1 MTYDHR
7 IICIIP
13 APLNEIA
20 AHVGRAL
27 DPDTGGAESFGI
39 ALSATG
45 KEPATHYAL
54 DTPCNAEF
62 AAAAPW
68 LLDASLLHGSIC
80 RDYALRWPDVE
91 KPTVEAV
98 ADFCAGCVLVVDSDL
113 FTVLADNGLQ
123 IVRPVDA

>member
-7 IICIIP
+7 IVCITP
-13 APLNEIA
+13 APLTEIA

-27 DPDTGGAESFGI
+27 DPDTGGAQSFSI

-45 KEPATHYAL
+45 SAPATHYAL
-54 DTPCNAEF
+54 DTPCNVEF
-62 AAAAPW
+62 AQAAPW
-68 LLDASLLHGSIC
+68 LLDADLLHGSIC
-80 RDYALRWPDVE
+80 RDYAARWPDVDT
-91 KPTVEAV
+91 PTVEAV
-98 ADFCAGCVLVVDSDL
+98 ESFCADCVLVVDSDL